1 MHITHTIRRAAGSP
15 QLSRSLLVAAAL
27 TITAG
32 CAPEPD
38 TAEAARPAE
47 AHRAPPI
54 QPVPPPDLPRAP
66 ADRWRAPPTAEPPTP
81 IQQLRPPTR
90 GPLIRPTP
98 APPARFP
105 YDAEGCHWLFRQD
118 HVPTFHIDLT
128 PETLRLLAFDRE
140 VGYARNELELE
151 DKPYH
156 RVESFRY
163 EDVQALPGAQIRLR
177 GNPNFWAGQ
186 NKFQFQV
193 SFDEENRFGHFLGQR
208 KILFD
213 AAQFN
218 RSFMR
223 DRLSY
228 SIARE
233 AGLAAPCANNAR
245 IVLNGE
251 YYGLFTLVEKIDE
264 VFLWNRLRQPSG
276 DLWKRANWRLR
287 TNESRTDERRV
298 EALLSAGDLAELDR
312 VMHVPIAAR
321 VLAFEALLP
330 APDGAWAGGLNA
342 YYYDDPHTGRFVHL
356 PWDYDGAFT
365 QSDNKYLDPLRWE
378 KPERSFGRPF
388 YDLITHDPAGLEL
401 YVDQLEGLL
410 EDHYRPAVLI
420 ARIDRWQAQIEQ
432 AMLDDPNKPFD
443 AQLHYERTDRLRAHI
458 DLRARFVRDWIDCHR
473 AGGMYIAE
481 VGCGPR
487 PEGEPYGAGGDP

>member
-1 MHITHTIRRAAGSP
+1 MNITHTIRRGTV
-15 QLSRSLLVAAAL
+15 VAQFYRVGLAAL
-27 TITAG
+27 LAAG
-32 CAPEPD
+32 CAPAIDSPGD
-38 TAEAARPAE
+38 PIAERAGSARS
-47 AHRAPPI
+47 APPAL
-54 QPVPPPDLPRAP
+54 PRFERWTPPP
-66 ADRWRAPPTAEPPTP
+66 EMQPPTP
-81 IQQLRPPTR
+81 IQRLRPPTR

-98 APPARFP
+98 PPPARFP
-105 YDAEGCHWLFRQD
+105 YDAEGCHWLFRQE
-118 HVPTFHIDLT
+118 HVPTFHIELS
-128 PETLRLLAFDRE
+128 EQTLRLLEFDRE
-140 VGYARNELELE
+140 VGYERNELELE

-156 RVESFRY
+156 SVVSFRY
-163 EDVQALPGAQIRLR
+163 EDIRAPSVKVRLR

-186 NKFQFQV
+186 NKFQFQF
-193 SFDEENRFGHFLGQR
+193 SFDEDNRFGHFLGLR

-276 DLWKRANWRLR
+276 DLWKRADWRLR
-287 TNESRTDERRV
+287 TNQDLTDDRRLATLRAA
-298 EALLSAGDLAELDR
+298 EDLDSLGR
-312 VMHVPIAAR
+312 VFHVPLGAR

-388 YDLITHDPAGLEL
+388 YDLIIAEPEGLAL
-401 YVDQLEGLL
+401 YVEQLEELL
-410 EDHYRPAVLI
+410 DNHYRPEVLI
-420 ARIDRWQAQIEQ
+420 ERIDRWQAQIEQ

-443 AQLHYERTDRLRAHI
+443 AALHYERTDKLRAHVW
-458 DLRARFVRDWIDCHR
+458 LRAQFLRDWIDCHR
-473 AGGMYIAE
+473 TGGTFIAE
-481 VGCGPR
+481 VGCGPWVDAA
-487 PEGEPYGAGGDP
+487 PADPP